1 MKLSH
6 QKGRGKKIH
15 LLLDEE
21 YQITTDIDFW
31 AEHYIKN
38 GTEINEDEWQAL
50 VAAINYRKAVN
61 KCFDLL
67 SRRDHSIKEL
77 RTKLL
82 HTVDAESA
90 DKAID
95 HMLELGYLND
105 EKYAAALFRHLTENK
120 NMSAPFIRQEMLKRG
135 VPSDIVTD
143 IMSEAVIDNVASI
156 TELIVKKYRTKL
168 LAENGKEK
176 VIAALMRKGFSYSD
190 IKTAFRMLEEEED
203 AI

>member
-31 AEHYIKN
+31 AEHYIKD
-38 GTEINEDEWQAL
+38 GTEIEEDEWQAL

-67 SRRDHSIKEL
+67 SRRDHSAKEL

-82 HTVDAESA
+82 RTVDAESA
-90 DKAID
+90 DKAIA
-95 HMLELGYLND
+95 HMQELGYLDD
-105 EKYAAALFRHLTENK
+105 EKYAVALFQHLVENK
-120 NMSAPFIRQEMLKRG
+120 NMSSSFIRQEMLKRG
-135 VPSDIVTD
+135 VPAEIISDV
-143 IMSEAVIDNVASI
+143 MSDTVIDNVASI
-156 TELIVKKYRTKL
+156 TELINKKYRMKL
-168 LAENGKEK
+168 SAENGKDK

-190 IKTAFRMLEEEED
+190 IRTAFRSIEEEQD
-203 AI
+203 AL